1 MPPDSRRPR
10 RSGLGQRLSIEP
22 LESRLLLAVSPW
34 SIDDQIT
41 VEGTHLTVRSTDGE
55 DAFEFATDGEYRVTL
70 NGVSRQFAVD
80 SIDEITLIA
89 GEDDTVVLH
98 DTAGNDTIYADP
110 AETRLVADGLTVVAT
125 GAGEVTVVAD
135 AGGIDEAYLNDS
147 AGDDVFTGS
156 PDVSTLSG
164 DGFAFRV
171 ESVEYVHAYARS
183 GGNDRAEISGSDADE
198 LFVGRETWS
207 RLSGENYAIRVKFF
221 GEVVAYAGGGSD
233 HARIYDSAGDDYL
246 SATPES
252 ATLSGRGFSNAAVG
266 FDSVTAYASR
276 GFDCAELVDSAGNDV
291 LHGTPA
297 QTTLYGSGYIN
308 RADGFDVVNAYARG
322 GGYDIANLHDS
333 AGDDRYIGTSEW
345 GKLLGED
352 YFIRA
357 KLFDSVHAYADSGG
371 NDEAELRGTAGA
383 DSFESRSTHSWLRGA
398 GYEHRVGGFDFVQAK
413 ASVGVDE
420 ALVYDSD
427 GTDTLTVEERCVTLT
442 EDPSGTV
449 RRAQGFNV
457 VTARLSEEG
466 DQTVDVAEPG
476 IALVVERPG
485 AETTIYASAFLDSSD
500 PAWGFQA
507 AIDALPEEGGVVVL
521 PEGTFTLRQGLVL
534 RDGVTL
540 RGAGEKTILERPDHV
555 ETRLTVTAATGAT
568 FVQVE
573 STKGFTVGDDIAILA
588 YGQSAVACHTIVK
601 IESGKLYLDSPIA
614 VVGTYAPVATASVVN
629 YFPLV
634 RTAWYYEAGSTAD
647 VVVEDLTLDGNLDEL
662 SEAWRLASPALIH
675 LEKAVDG
682 AVRNVT
688 VRESNGGGIYL
699 TGGHDNRIENVTIEK
714 VRGHGILVNVEADAV
729 ISGATIRQA
738 GYATRGDSGDGI
750 LVAGSSDVIVENS
763 LVVGSRRHGLHPGGD
778 LNRGGLWINN
788 VSRNNGDNG
797 FHFCFD
803 NFDILVT
810 GNVLEDNGR
819 YGVGGLGLGGSFA
832 DMFNTVADNLI
843 RGNAREG
850 ILVNGG
856 SDNAIYRNTVV
867 DNSLRRTGDFS
878 GILLVNCTFVLVADN
893 TIGTG
898 GSRTTQKFGVSE
910 YGTANDNLIVGNDAS
925 GNLEGGFY
933 ITGITTIVADNVG
946 SVQFEI

>member
-1 MPPDSRRPR
+1 MHPDSRRPR
-10 RSGLGQRLSIEP
+10 RSGLGRRLSIEP

-41 VEGTHLTVRSTDGE
+41 VEGTHLTVRGTDGE
-55 DAFEFATDGEYRVTL
+55 DTFEVATDGEYRITL
-70 NGVSRQFAVD
+70 NGVSRRFAVE

-89 GEDDTVVLH
+89 GKDDTVVLH

-110 AETRLVADGLTVVAT
+110 AQTRLVADGLTVVAA

-135 AGGIDEAYLNDS
+135 AGGIDEAHLSDS
-147 AGDDVFTGS
+147 PGDDVFVGRKELA
-156 PDVSTLSG
+156 TLSG
-164 DGFAFRV
+164 DGFAIRV
-171 ESVEYVHAYARS
+171 ESVEYVHAYARL
-183 GGNDRAEISGSDADE
+183 GGNDRAEMHGSDADE

-207 RLSGENYAIRVKFF
+207 RLSGQDYAIRVKFF
-221 GEVVAYAGGGSD
+221 DEVAAHAGGGSD
-233 HARIYDSAGDDYL
+233 HARIYDSKGDDYL
-246 SATPES
+246 IATPKS
-252 ATLSGRGFSNAAVG
+252 ATLSGRGFSNTAVG

-276 GFDCAELVDSAGNDV
+276 GFDCAELVDSAGDDV
-291 LHGTPA
+291 LHGTPT
-297 QTTLYGSGYIN
+297 QTTLYGSGFIN
-308 RADGFDVVNAYARG
+308 RAAGFDVVHGYARG

-333 AGDDRYIGTSEW
+333 AGNDRYIGTSEW
-345 GKLLGED
+345 GRLWGED

-371 NDEAELRGTAGA
+371 NDEAELRGTEGA

-398 GYEHRVGGFDFVQAK
+398 GYEHRVGGFDFVLAK
-413 ASVGVDE
+413 ASVGIDE
-420 ALVYDSD
+420 ALIYDSD
-427 GTDTLTVEERCVTLT
+427 GTDTLTVEQRQVTLT
-442 EDPSGTV
+442 EDQSGTV

-457 VTARLSEEG
+457 VTARLSQDG
-466 DQTVDVAEPG
+466 DRTVDVTEPG
-476 IALVVERPG
+476 IALLVERPG
-485 AETTIYASAFLDSSD
+485 AETTIYAGAFLDSSD
-500 PAWGFQA
+500 LTWGFQA
-507 AIDALPEEGGVVVL
+507 AIDALPEEGGVVIL
-521 PEGTFTLRQGLVL
+521 PEGAFTLRQGLVL

-540 RGAGEKTILERPDHV
+540 RGAGEKTILVRPDHV
-555 ETRLTVTAATGAT
+555 ETRLAVTATTGAT
-568 FVQVE
+568 FVEVA
-573 STKGFTVGDDIAILA
+573 STEGFKVGDDIAILA

-614 VVGTYAPVATASVVN
+614 VVGTYAPAATASVVN

-634 RTAWYYEAGSTAD
+634 RTAWYYEGVSTAD
-647 VVVEDLTLDGNLDEL
+647 VVVEDLVLDGNLDEL

-675 LEKAVDG
+675 LEKTADG
-682 AVRNVT
+682 VVRNAT
-688 VRESNGGGIYL
+688 IREANGGGIYF

-714 VRGHGILVNVEADAV
+714 VRGHGIFVNVEADTV
-729 ISGATIRQA
+729 VSGATIRQA

-763 LVVGSRRHGLHPGGD
+763 LVERSRRHGLHPGGD
-778 LNRGGLWINN
+778 LNRGGIWINN
-788 VSRNNGDNG
+788 VSRNNGVNG

-803 NFDILVT
+803 NFDILVS
-810 GNVLEDNGR
+810 GNVLENNGR
-819 YGVGGLGLGGSFA
+819 HGVGGLGLGGSFA

-856 SDNAIYRNTVV
+856 SDNAIYRNTIV

-878 GILLVNCTFVLVADN
+878 GILLVNSTFVLVADN

-898 GSRTTQKFGVSE
+898 GSRTTQKFGVLE
-910 YGTANDNLIVGNDAS
+910 YGASNDNLIVGNDAS
-925 GNLEGGFY
+925 GNREGGFS
-933 ITGITTIVADNVG
+933 ITGITTVVTGNVG